1 MHYLGRNIR
10 YLRKRL
16 SKNQGE
22 IAALVDKGQTTVG
35 NWEKGVSEPSLGDL
49 LILSNYF
56 GISVDALLRTDLAE
70 SGRKEAV
77 REEVGR
83 EEDRP
88 DYHHE
93 AEHGP
98 SMVMERSEDLL
109 IPILKEIESIRQEIN
124 EMKERLGS

>member
-10 YLRKRL
+10 HLRKKL

-22 IAALVDKGQTTVG
+22 IAELVNKGQTTVG

-70 SGRKEAV
+70 AGKKPSA
-77 REEVGR
+77 
-83 EEDRP
+83 P
-88 DYHHE
+88 DYRHE
-93 AEHGP
+93 TAEP
-98 SMVMERSEDLL
+98 VSPMVMERSEDLL
-109 IPILKEIESIRQEIN
+109 VPILKEIESIRQEIN
-124 EMKERLGS
+124 EMKERFGES